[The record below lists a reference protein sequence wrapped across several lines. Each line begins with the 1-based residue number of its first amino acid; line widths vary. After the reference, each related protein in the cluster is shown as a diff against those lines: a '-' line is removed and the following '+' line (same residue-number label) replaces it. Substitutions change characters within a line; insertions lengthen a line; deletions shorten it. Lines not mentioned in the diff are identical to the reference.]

1 MRASFTTAE
10 MLRMQVSKRRAE
22 RIYAAFQRSAERI
35 TQRRNSMIKNSVM
48 AATLATSLSICMA
61 AQSAK
66 NNPPAKQAPAKTQ
79 TITGYV
85 SDANCGRN
93 VSSDCNKQCISQGAA
108 PVLVVDGSRDVLKTK
123 NGDELKKYPGAH
135 VQVAG
140 VRSGDELA
148 VQKVTPLK

>member
-1 MRASFTTAE
+1 M
-10 MLRMQVSKRRAE
+10 MK
-22 RIYAAFQRSAERI
+22 
-35 TQRRNSMIKNSVM
+35 KSVIV
-48 AATLATSLSICMA
+48 ATLTTTLSICLA

-66 NNPPAKQAPAKTQ
+66 NDAQVKQPPAKTQ

-93 VSSDCNKQCISQGAA
+93 VSADCNQKCLARGAA
-108 PVLVVDGSRDVLKTK
+108 PVLVVDGSGDVLKTK
-123 NGDELKKYPGAH
+123 NGDELKKYPGGH

-140 VRSGDELA
+140 VRSGDELT

>member
-1 MRASFTTAE
+1 MRASSRPPKCFAC
-10 MLRMQVSKRRAE
+10 RYPRRAE
-22 RIYAAFQRSAERI
+22 RILLRFNAAAERI

-66 NNPPAKQAPAKTQ
+66 NNPQAKQSPAKTQ

-85 SDANCGRN
+85 SDSNCGRN
-93 VSSDCNKQCISQGAA
+93 VNSDCNKQCLSQGAA

-123 NGDELKKYPGAH
+123 NG
-135 VQVAG
+135 
-140 VRSGDELA
+140 
-148 VQKVTPLK
+148 